1 MKILV
6 LNGSP
11 KKKSD
16 TIRLTEAFLKGM
28 NADGR
33 HTVNIINVIERK
45 IAPCRGC
52 FGCWARGDGH
62 CVFDDDQNAILDLY
76 RDADVIIWS
85 FPLYCYGMPSHLK
98 AVLDRTIPLV
108 KMKMVQEADGTVRH
122 EALVDFSRIHT
133 LVICGCGFPHWEGN
147 FDGLKQMCK
156 ACFGNHD
163 MDMVCVPETP
173 LLNVPEAAVV
183 ADPLLVRFEKAGEEY
198 GTALRLSAETIVGLE
213 KPMIS
218 AEEYIR
224 QVNS

>member
-1 MKILV
+1 MRILV

-16 TIRLTEAFLKGM
+16 TFRLTDAFLKGM
-28 NADGR
+28 NRDHR
-33 HTVNIINVIERK
+33 HEVQVIDVIRKK
-45 IAPCRGC
+45 IAPCLGC
-52 FGCWARGDGH
+52 FGCWQHGNGH
-62 CVFDDDQNAILDLY
+62 CVMEDDQNAILDLY
-76 RDADVIIWS
+76 RNADVIIWS

-108 KMKMVQEADGTVRH
+108 KMNMVQQPDGTVRH

-147 FDGLKQMCK
+147 FDGLKKMCET
-156 ACFGNHD
+156 CFGNP
-163 MDMVCVPETP
+163 DMVCVPETP

-183 ADPLLVRFEKAGEEY
+183 ADPLLEKFQRAGEEY
-198 GTALRLSAETIVGLE
+198 AAALRLSAETVAELE

-224 QVNS
+224 NVNRI

>member
-16 TIRLTEAFLKGM
+16 TFRLTDAFLKGM
-28 NADGR
+28 NRDHR
-33 HTVNIINVIERK
+33 HEVQVIDVIRKK
-45 IAPCRGC
+45 IAPCLGC
-52 FGCWARGDGH
+52 FGCWQHGNEH
-62 CVFDDDQNAILDLY
+62 CVMEDDQNAILDLY
-76 RDADVIIWS
+76 RNADVIIWS

-108 KMKMVQEADGTVRH
+108 KMNMVQQPDGTVRH

-147 FDGLKQMCK
+147 FDGLKKMCET
-156 ACFGNHD
+156 CFGNP
-163 MDMVCVPETP
+163 DMVCVPETP

-183 ADPLLVRFEKAGEEY
+183 ADPLLEKFQRAGEEY
-198 GTALRLSAETIVGLE
+198 AAALRLSAETVAELE

-224 QVNS
+224 NVNRI

>member
-16 TIRLTEAFLKGM
+16 TFRLTDAFLKGL
-28 NADGR
+28 NRNGDKDV
-33 HTVNIINVIERK
+33 HIIHVIDKK
-45 IAPCRGC
+45 IGPCRGC
-52 FGCWARGDGH
+52 FGCWQQGDGH
-62 CVFDDDQNAILDLY
+62 CVIPDDQNAILDLY

-108 KMKMVQEADGTVRH
+108 KMKMTQQSDGTVRH
-122 EALVDFSRIHT
+122 EPLVDFSKIHT
-133 LVICGCGFPHWEGN
+133 LVICGCGFPQWEGN

-156 ACFGNHD
+156 TCFGD
-163 MDMVCVPETP
+163 PDMVCVPETP
-173 LLNVPEAAVV
+173 MLNVPAAAIV
-183 ADPLLVRFEKAGEEY
+183 ADPLLKKFEKAGEEY
-198 GTALRLSAETIVGLE
+198 AAALQLSKETVAELE
-213 KPMIS
+213 TPMIP

-224 QVNS
+224 NVNGEL